1 MLAYLVIREGTKWS
15 DVYRLVPGR
24 TVTIGRAGTNQIVIK
39 DERTSRQH
47 AEIFV
52 TRGAWTLRDLDSRNG
67 TFVGERQIRGD
78 YNLQPGDVIRIGG
91 CYLAFVQDLTQAFP
105 DPITGSPGVAQLP
118 LGDETV
124 SAAGITAD
132 TGDIDDVSDVLD
144 DTHDLTTITHRR
156 NQTRFL
162 VPGGQNEVAV
172 PRLGQAAAKLC
183 RLAFELASEPDV
195 PSVAH
200 HALNG
205 LFESTHV
212 DAGAMLLLPRDGN
225 GEFTPAD
232 LHVVASRTD
241 LEPTYHKPSSFLAAT
256 VLRDGEAVLARNIE
270 GDSQLATKDSK
281 GEFHATAAI
290 CAPIRQDRRVIGLI
304 HVYSPAL
311 DCGPRANDRVYR
323 VAADD

>member
-52 TRGAWTLRDLDSRNG
+52 TRGVWTLRDLDSRNG
-67 TFVGERQIRGD
+67 TFVGEQQVRGD
-78 YNLQPGDVIRIGG
+78 YTLAAGDVIRIAG
-91 CYLAFVQDLTQAFP
+91 CFLAFVQDLTQAFP

-118 LGDETV
+118 MGDETV
-124 SAAGITAD
+124 SGVVASD
-132 TGDIDDVSDVLD
+132 TGELEEGSGALD

-183 RLAFELASEPDV
+183 RLAFELASEPDIT
-195 PSVAH
+195 SVAH
-200 HALNG
+200 LALNG

-212 DAGAMLLLPRDGN
+212 DAGALLLCPRDGN
-225 GEFTPAD
+225 GEVGPA
-232 LHVVASRTD
+232 
-241 LEPTYHKPSSFLAAT
+241 
-256 VLRDGEAVLARNIE
+256 G
-270 GDSQLATKDSK
+270 
-281 GEFHATAAI
+281 
-290 CAPIRQDRRVIGLI
+290 
-304 HVYSPAL
+304 
-311 DCGPRANDRVYR
+311 
-323 VAADD
+323 